1 MKLNQ
6 AIILIGMLLLGLFL
20 RVWNSNWDAGYH
32 LHPDERAIILFTLPL
47 QFPAS
52 LTQFFSPTS
61 SWNPNFFAYGSFPL
75 YLLKIFG
82 SLFSLANPQWQTYDH
97 LPIIGRILSAAFDTG
112 TIFILYILS
121 KKLFSRGIGL
131 LAAFFYAIS
140 VLPIQLS
147 HFYAVDTMLTFFTLF
162 LLYQLLRFYEQPTK
176 KKALGIGILCGFAL
190 ATKTSAV
197 VVLAPITTAI
207 GIDFFLLFL
216 KQPHKPHAWGAHI
229 PIFLKR
235 LFIEGS
241 LILLATIG
249 TFFLLEPYAFIDFG
263 EFWTQTI
270 QQNAMTKS
278 AFTFP
283 YTLQYVGKIPY
294 VYELQNI
301 ILWGMGPVLG
311 ISAIFGL
318 LFYHIQLFRWQ
329 QPNRKKIL
337 ILLSF
342 FWVYFLV
349 VGSFAIGF
357 MRYMLPLYPFFCL
370 FAALFVSSAFVPL
383 HKNKS
388 LFSVLLLGTFLLS
401 TLVWPF
407 SFMHIYQKPPTRLSA
422 TEWMLQTIPPRKTLA
437 IEHWDDALPLFGQ
450 ERYTMETLELY
461 QPDTKQKWETMNKQ
475 LTKSDYIIFAS
486 NRLYTPLQK
495 LTDCPTLPYAYCY
508 KQTARYYKDLFTGK
522 RGFTKVA
529 EFSVYPKIPFINISI
544 DDSSADESFTV
555 YDHPKV
561 IIFQKN

>member
-1 MKLNQ
+1 MRVNRV
-6 AIILIGMLLLGLFL
+6 IVLIGILLFGLIL
-20 RVWNSNWDAGYH
+20 RLWNSNWDSGFH
-32 LHPDERAIILFTLPL
+32 LHPDERAIVLFTLPL
-47 QFPAS
+47 QFPLS
-52 LTQFFSPTS
+52 LEQFFSTTS
-61 SWNPNFFAYGSFPL
+61 SWNPHFFAYGSFPL
-75 YLLKIFG
+75 YLLKIAG
-82 SLFSLANPQWQTYDH
+82 SLLSVFDIQLHTYDKIH
-97 LPIIGRILSAAFDTG
+97 IIGRVLSAIFDTA
-112 TIFILYILS
+112 TIFVLYLLA
-121 KKLFSRGIGL
+121 KKLFSKVIGL
-131 LAAFFYAIS
+131 LAAFFYASS

-147 HFYAVDTMLTFFTLF
+147 HFYTVDTMLTFFTLF

-207 GIDFFLLFL
+207 GIDFSLLFL
-216 KQPHKPHAWGAHI
+216 RQPHKPHAWFPHI

-241 LILLATIG
+241 LILMSTIG
-249 TFFLLEPYAFIDFG
+249 TFFLLEPYAFIDFN
-263 EFWTQTI
+263 EFWNQTI
-270 QQNAMTKS
+270 QQSAMTKS

-311 ISAIFGL
+311 ISAILGL
-318 LFYHIQLFRWQ
+318 LFYHIQLFRKQ
-329 QPNRKKIL
+329 QPHQKI
-337 ILLSF
+337 IIFSF
-342 FWVYFLV
+342 FWVYFLI

-357 MRYMLPLYPFFCL
+357 MRYMLPLYPLLCL
-370 FAALFVSSAFVPL
+370 FAAYFISSVFVSL
-383 HKNKS
+383 HKKNS
-388 LFSVLLLGTFLLS
+388 LFSVLLVGIVLLS
-401 TLVWPF
+401 TLVWTF
-407 SFMHIYQKPPTRLSA
+407 SFMQIYQSSPTRVLA
-422 TEWMLQTIPPRKTLA
+422 TNWILKNIPPRKTLA

-450 ERYTMETLELY
+450 ENYTIVTLELY
-461 QPDTKQKWETMNKQ
+461 NPESSEKWKRIDQQ
-475 LTKSDYIIFAS
+475 LATTDYIILAS

-495 LTDCPTLPYAYCY
+495 LTDCDTLPPFYCY
-508 KQTARYYKDLFTGK
+508 TKTAVYYQNLFSGK
-522 RGFTKVA
+522 LGFRKAA
-529 EFSVYPKIPFINISI
+529 EFSVYPKIPFLDISI